1 MIILVRILGKVGGT
15 VIAGLV
21 DLHQH
26 TTPLVQTLVGDDDDD
41 DKDDDDNDDD
51 TDDDD
56 DDGDGGRALAY
67 FTTGSDP
74 D

>member
-26 TTPLVQTLVGDDDDD
+26 TTPLVQTPFDDDDE
-41 DKDDDDNDDD
+41 DDDDHDVD

-67 FTTGSDP
+67 YTAGSDP
-74 D
+74 N